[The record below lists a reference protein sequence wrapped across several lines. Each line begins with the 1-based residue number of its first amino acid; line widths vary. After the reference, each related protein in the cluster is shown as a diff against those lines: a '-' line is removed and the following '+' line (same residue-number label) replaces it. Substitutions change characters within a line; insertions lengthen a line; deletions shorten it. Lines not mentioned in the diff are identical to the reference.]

1 MELSKEEVLVL
12 AQAVKKAEND
22 RIQELMDAQL
32 AFVGGGI
39 GETTL

>member
-1 MELSKEEVLVL
+1 MELSKEEMLVV
-12 AQAVKKAEND
+12 ANAAIQAEKD
-22 RIQELMDAQL
+22 RIQELMDVQL